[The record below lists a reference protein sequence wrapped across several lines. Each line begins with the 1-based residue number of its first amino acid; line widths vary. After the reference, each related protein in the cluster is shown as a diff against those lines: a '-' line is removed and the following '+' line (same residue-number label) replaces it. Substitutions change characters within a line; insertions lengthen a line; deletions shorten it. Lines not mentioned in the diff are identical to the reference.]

1 VGALP
6 VATLGPTPSPLLL
19 QLEVALDQGNLVT
32 PAGSSAWDFYQK
44 LSVVEPQAKK
54 LPQLKSRLIDSM
66 LLRSKAVVT
75 GDVRTDNISSNVDD
89 LKIAGQMLTRL
100 HGLQPDDQ
108 EISRLQKLSAAE
120 ALIAL
125 QFYDEAVK
133 ALEPLRTPPAGSVE
147 NAIGL
152 ATAGQLSDYEAERHF
167 KRAIEMEPG
176 WAAPHYNLALL
187 YRTQKKDGVL
197 TELQQAARLDPAN
210 PSIMTALGDE
220 LFEAKNWNEA
230 ASAYRAAL
238 AIRPDDDALHTKL
251 GHSLY
256 SQGLRGEADKEY
268 QRAKELADR
277 RK

>member
-1 VGALP
+1 MGSLP

-19 QLEVALDQGNLVT
+19 QLEVALDQGSLVT

-44 LSVVEPQAKK
+44 LSAVEPPAKE
-54 LPQLKSRLIDSM
+54 LPQLKSRLIDAM
-66 LLRSKAVVT
+66 LQRSKAVVT
-75 GDVRTDNISSNVDD
+75 GDVRADNISSNVDD
-89 LKIAGQMLTRL
+89 LKVAGQMLTRL

-108 EISRLQKLSAAE
+108 EISRLQKLGAAE

-133 ALEPLRTPPAGSVE
+133 ALEPLRVPPAGWVE
-147 NAIGL
+147 NALGL

-167 KRAIEMEPG
+167 KRAVELEPN

-187 YRTQKKDGVL
+187 YRTQKKEGVL
-197 TELQQAARLDPAN
+197 AELEQAARLDPSN
-210 PSIMTALGDE
+210 PAIMTALGDE
-220 LFEAKNWNEA
+220 LFEAKRWTDA
-230 ASAYRAAL
+230 ATAYRAAL
-238 AIRPDDDALHTKL
+238 ATRPDDDALHTKL
-251 GHSLY
+251 GHTLY
-256 SQGLRGEADKEY
+256 SQGLRSDADKEY